1 MIRLIR
7 SLLFAPANRPD
18 LIRKFPKYAADAVA
32 IDLEDGTP
40 ENQKAAAREHLRE
53 IVADLKHQRLKSM
66 LLVRTNALRS
76 AHIDADVAAVR
87 GAQIDGLIVPKLEIG
102 ADLNIFEPSTPII
115 GMIETARGVANVE
128 LLAEQAKDRL
138 IGLGFGAEDFIT
150 DVGGRRSPEGVEVLY
165 ARSRV
170 VLAARLGGLPAL
182 DLVFTS
188 IRDDDAFRRDAEF
201 GRQLGYAGKMCITPR
216 QVQIANEVFSPST
229 DEVERSRR
237 LIQVYEAAE
246 AEGRGVIEFEGG
258 MVDEP
263 VLKRARA
270 VLQLADDPQN
280 QSR

>member
-7 SLLFAPANRPD
+7 SLLFAPANRPE

-53 IVADLKHQRLKSM
+53 IVADLKQQRLKSM

-76 AHIDADVAAVR
+76 PHIDADVAAVR
-87 GAQIDGLIVPKLEIG
+87 GAQIDGLIVPKLELA
-102 ADLNIFEPSTPII
+102 ADLQVFEPSTPII
-115 GMIETARGVANVE
+115 GMIETARGVAHVE

-138 IGLGFGAEDFIT
+138 VGLGFGAEDFIT
-150 DVGGRRSPEGVEVLY
+150 DVGGRRSPEGVEVFY

-216 QVQIANEVFSPST
+216 QVQIANEVFSPSS

-237 LIQVYEAAE
+237 LIQMYEAAE